1 LPDDAL
7 SLIERSSAARRS
19 GDHAAA
25 MGLAEEAKDAAQTSG
40 DPRQLGAALS
50 ALGRLRR
57 DEHKLEAAAQLYEQA
72 VALAREAGDTMA
84 LAQRLRHVGD
94 IAIEQDDLAR
104 AEQCFDEASQIFD
117 ALESDPLGQANFLRS
132 MALLRE
138 KQRANDVAAGLWS
151 DARALY
157 VEAGIDAG
165 VEESDRRLRRLASL

>member
-1 LPDDAL
+1 MPDDAL
-7 SLIERSSAARRS
+7 SLIERSSAARRA
-19 GDHAAA
+19 GDHATAV
-25 MGLAEEAKDAAQTSG
+25 GLAEEARRAAENPG
-40 DPRQLGAALS
+40 QLGTALS
-50 ALGRLRR
+50 VLGRLRR

-94 IAIEQDDLAR
+94 VAIEQDDLAR
-104 AEQCFDEASQIFD
+104 AEQCFDEASPIFD
-117 ALESDPLGQANFLRS
+117 ALESDPLSRANFLRS

-151 DARALY
+151 DARDLY